1 MESIFHVFMEKNTEM
16 KLKKL
21 FAVNF
26 HPWIILSFVANF
38 FTMNSAKILLYA
50 LAYLIILL
58 TSYSLFLIHT
68 NTINTLFLYSTL

>member
-1 MESIFHVFMEKNTEM
+1 MDFMESIFHIFMEKNTEM

-38 FTMNSAKILLYA
+38 FTMNSAKIA
-50 LAYLIILL
+50 ICNYLPYHSVNIL
-58 TSYSLFLIHT
+58 FFIF
-68 NTINTLFLYSTL
+68 NTY

>member
-26 HPWIILSFVANF
+26 HPWIILSFAANF
-38 FTMNSAKILLYA
+38 FTVNSAKILLYA
-50 LAYLIILL
+50 LAYLILL
-58 TSYSLFLIHT
+58 TSCSLFLIHT
-68 NTINTLFLYSTL
+68 NTNSRLFLYSTL